1 MTQNMPG
8 KKQQN
13 TEYYVRGAD
22 GKVFGPVDMAT
33 LVEWAGDSR
42 IEPSTSISRDQTTWI
57 AAPLMPELGMTWL
70 VETEPGTFYGP
81 FSRSVVDGLLSAGT
95 IAHETRLYELDG
107 GKSSAERTRLRA
119 EIDAKAAALADLEKR
134 FADQAETTKKTMA
147 FMEAKVAELTRSQ
160 LEANKA
166 ANAEREAEREEVFR
180 TRERAEAAEA
190 RAVQAEAA
198 RDAIAKKL
206 SVMETE
212 LADLKAQLEAVTKF
226 TAPVVAEGSEA
237 IQPEVVISDAP
248 PPRTAAH
255 FPGVGSSAGLAALE
269 AAARRELASAK
280 KHGISIGGI
289 FGGKK

>member
-1 MTQNMPG
+1 MAGN
-8 KKQQN
+8 KQK
-13 TEYYVRGAD
+13 EDAGYYVRGAD

-42 IEPSTSISRDQTTWI
+42 IEPSTSVSRDQSAWI

-81 FSRSVVDGLLSAGT
+81 FSRRVVDGLVEAGT
-95 IAHETRLYELDG
+95 IPRDTRMYELDG
-107 GKSSAERTRLRA
+107 GRSSVEKTRLQA
-119 EIDAKAAALADLEKR
+119 ELDAKTAAISDLEKR
-134 FADQAETTKKTMA
+134 FAAQAETTKKTMS
-147 FMEAKVAELTRSQ
+147 FMESKVAELSRSQ
-160 LEANKA
+160 AEASKA
-166 ANAEREAEREEVFR
+166 ADAERAAEREEVFR

-190 RAVQAEAA
+190 RAVQAEAE
-198 RDAIAKKL
+198 RDAIAKRL

-226 TAPVVAEGSEA
+226 AAPAALEGGAA

-248 PPRTAAH
+248 PPKSAAR
-255 FPGVGSSAGLAALE
+255 FPGVGSAAGLAALE

-280 KHGISIGGI
+280 KQGISIGGI
-289 FGGKK
+289 FGGKKK